1 MRGLIAAAQARR
13 TDLLSGRDERTTAHV
28 VDLVLHA
35 STGRRLRHGVR
46 VEVLLRTNP
55 EEALDRAF
63 TAENAHWGEKPQT
76 EPEESLFSECGVSAS
91 RCEQIGR
98 GCSVE
103 QSGN

>member
-63 TAENAHWGEKPQT
+63 TAENAHFRGGAHC
-76 EPEESLFSECGVSAS
+76 SSRSFSP
-91 RCEQIGR
+91 
-98 GCSVE
+98 
-103 QSGN
+103 

>member
-63 TAENAHWGEKPQT
+63 TAENAHWGATSQ
-76 EPEESLFSECGVSAS
+76 CGVSAS
-91 RCEQIGR
+91 RRPKVAKVQPPHH
-98 GCSVE
+98 S
-103 QSGN
+103 

>member
-63 TAENAHWGEKPQT
+63 TAENAHWG
-76 EPEESLFSECGVSAS
+76 
-91 RCEQIGR
+91 
-98 GCSVE
+98 
-103 QSGN
+103 GNVTH